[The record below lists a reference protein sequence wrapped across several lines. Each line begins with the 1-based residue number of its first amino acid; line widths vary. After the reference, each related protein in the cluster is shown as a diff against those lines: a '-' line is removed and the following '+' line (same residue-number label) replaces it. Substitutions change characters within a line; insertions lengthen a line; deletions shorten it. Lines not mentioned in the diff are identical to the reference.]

1 MANVI
6 KLKRGSGSDPSASDL
21 VIGEVAV
28 RTDTGKLF
36 TKKDN
41 GTIAEI
47 SGAGG
52 SDIFINTLSSSSGSG
67 GGSATF
73 NGTATRFTL
82 SNPPDVSAQQLLVS
96 VNGVVQKPNSGTNPS
111 TGFAVDGND
120 IIFAAAPETGASF
133 FIVTYGSIGLGI
145 PADNS
150 VTSAKIVDGT
160 IVNADVNASAAIA
173 GSKINPNFGSQDIS
187 TTGNLTLYGT
197 NPTISFT
204 DSNEDSDFRLF
215 INAGKFKIQDASNSN
230 ADRFTVFTDGHI
242 DIPGNLNCASGLDV
256 TGEITSTSH
265 LDMPDDAKIKL
276 GTGDD
281 LQIFHDGTQSV
292 IENYTGHIV
301 IRGNRDDDD
310 GGNIYI
316 QAKVNEN
323 SILCNDDGS
332 VDLFHDGTKKLE
344 TTSSGIDITG
354 NLHVDDLPDT
364 TTNSYLKIAIQDSDG
379 TLKSDDSIKINPAQN
394 ALLVNGLFIN
404 SSTVR
409 PSGNGPLTLTT
420 ANGSGTVDFLV
431 KHTHNESNGDL
442 LPATDSTDDLGSSST
457 RWANVYSDAIDVAG
471 NITISGTVDGVDI
484 ATRDT
489 LFGGLTSS
497 SGVLTDGVA
506 ATTQG
511 ASDNTT
517 KVATTA
523 YVTTAISNLINGAPS
538 ALDTLNELAAAMND
552 DAAFSA
558 TVTNSLATK
567 MPLAGGT
574 FTGDVTFDGA
584 TSGRDIIFDRSD
596 NSLGFGDNTKIRIGN
611 SQDLEIYHDGTDSF
625 ITNGT
630 GELFIKTTTKFNLRS
645 STNETMISATP
656 DGAVTLHHNNINKLE
671 TTSDGI
677 LTQGTIL
684 HKGAEGGESQIRMEA
699 DEGDDLADRWR
710 LVAKTDGTFQLQ
722 NLASSTYETNIS
734 ATGNGNVELYYNN
747 GKQLETRSNGIA
759 LDNNLFMIDSKPIY
773 IGNSLDMQLY
783 HNGTNSIISNSTGAL
798 KLLLNNDEDA
808 IVANQNGAVE
818 LYYDNSKKLET
829 LTDGVNVTGTLKVNG
844 SAFTGGIAS
853 VVAASSPQLGG
864 TLDANGNN
872 IEIDDGNFLK
882 FGGTGLTIRTNAN
895 NAYITEGTSGKLL
908 ISATNLE
915 LANADSSKTY
925 AYFTNGGSA
934 QLYHNNSSK
943 LETATYGL
951 NLKDQLIQDCYSINS
966 GGNQFRMI
974 VPTGTSGGF
983 RVLAHYADGSAAFN
997 DSIANFYTTGIEFT
1011 KDITAARDINPY
1023 ANNDYDL
1030 GTASLRWRNIYTN
1043 DLNLSNEG
1051 GANDVDGTWGSYTI
1065 QEGAEDLFLVNKRNG
1080 KKYKFNLT
1088 EVS

>member
-6 KLKRGSGSDPSASDL
+6 KLKRGSGSDPTANDL
-21 VIGEVAV
+21 VVGEVAV

-96 VNGVVQKPNSGTNPS
+96 VNGVIQKPNAGTSPS

-133 FIVTYGSIGLGI
+133 FIVTYGTIGLGI

-150 VTSAKIVDGT
+150 VTTGKIADGT

-242 DIPGNLNCASGLDV
+242 DIPGNLNCADGLDV

-281 LQIFHDGTQSV
+281 LQLYHSGTQSIISNSTGSFI
-292 IENYTGHIV
+292 IENTSSTAVLSLKVHSNNRALVARPEGATELYYDDSLKFQTTANGIELPGSNSLFLGGKIDMPDNSSGNNGKILLGTGDDLEIYHNGTNSYLDNSTGITY
-301 IRGNRDDDD
+301 IRNTGANGSQIQLLSNN
-310 GGNIYI
+310 GGIKI
-316 QAKVNEN
+316 QGTTAEQSIIAN
-323 SILCNDDGS
+323 SNGS
-332 VDLFHDGTKKLE
+332 VDLYHNNVKKFE
-344 TTSSGIDITG
+344 TSSSGVSVTG
-354 NLHVDDLPDT
+354 NIV
-364 TTNSYLKIAIQDSDG
+364 
-379 TLKSDDSIKINPAQN
+379 
-394 ALLVNGLFIN
+394 V
-404 SSTVR
+404 
-409 PSGNGPLTLTT
+409 
-420 ANGSGTVDFLV
+420 
-431 KHTHNESNGDL
+431 
-442 LPATDSTDDLGSSST
+442 
-457 RWANVYSDAIDVAG
+457 
-471 NITISGTVDGVDI
+471 SGTVDGVDI
-484 ATRDT
+484 AAFNTAVS
-489 LFGGLTSS
+489 GLS
-497 SGVLTDGVA
+497 SGSAVLTNGVT

-596 NSLGFGDNTKIRIGN
+596 NSLGFADNTKIRIGN
-611 SQDLEIYHDGTDSF
+611 SQDLEIYHDGSKSIINDSGTGHLEINTNDLRIQNAAANETLAQFIQDSF
-625 ITNGT
+625 VALYHNNTKMFETASYGANFTSNVRLGSDSNSLQIGASQDLKLFHDGTHSKITNTTGT
-630 GELFIKTTTKFNLRS
+630 LVLQSNAFSITNFAGNSNRITANS
-645 STNETMISATP
+645 S
-656 DGAVTLHHNNINKLE
+656 GAVFLYHNDSAKLE
-671 TTSDGI
+671 TTSSGV
-677 LTQGTIL
+677 
-684 HKGAEGGESQIRMEA
+684 S
-699 DEGDDLADRWR
+699 
-710 LVAKTDGTFQLQ
+710 V
-722 NLASSTYETNIS
+722 
-734 ATGNGNVELYYNN
+734 TGNFGMSGAFNGNLVPDSDSS
-747 GKQLETRSNGIA
+747 R
-759 LDNNLFMIDSKPIY
+759 NL
-773 IGNSLDMQLY
+773 GA
-783 HNGTNSIISNSTGAL
+783 NGTRWANVYADTLYGDGSNLTGIGADL
-798 KLLLNNDEDA
+798 VND
-808 IVANQNGAVE
+808 
-818 LYYDNSKKLET
+818 
-829 LTDGVNVTGTLKVNG
+829 
-844 SAFTGGIAS
+844 
-853 VVAASSPQLGG
+853 SSPQLGG

-908 ISATNLE
+908 ISASNLE

-1023 ANNDYDL
+1023 ANNAYDL
-1030 GTASLRWRNIYTN
+1030 GNSSYRWRNVYTN

-1065 QEGAEDLFLVNKRNG
+1065 QEGDESLFLINKRNG